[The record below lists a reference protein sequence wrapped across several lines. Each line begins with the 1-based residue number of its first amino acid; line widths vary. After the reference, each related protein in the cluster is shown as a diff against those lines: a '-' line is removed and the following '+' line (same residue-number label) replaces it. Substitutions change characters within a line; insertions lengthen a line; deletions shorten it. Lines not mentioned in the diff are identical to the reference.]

1 MDDCC
6 IDKAGAVERLRKR
19 QAETLRLVL
28 LANAAM
34 FGIGLISGLF
44 AGSVA
49 LLADSLDMLGD
60 ALVYVFLA
68 NSKFAVICVHASK
81 TNCRNPSIFPIF
93 KRGNQIEAGPF
104 KGERVSPTHC
114 KDCPSCGLRK

>member
-6 IDKAGAVERLRKR
+6 IDKAGAIERLRKR

-34 FGIGLISGLF
+34 FGIELISGLF

-60 ALVYVFLA
+60 ALVYGFSLYVVARRSHLESTGRVGKGGGNGPLRNVRDRATLA
-68 NSKFAVICVHASK
+68 QSHLPAS
-81 TNCRNPSIFPIF
+81 SAL
-93 KRGNQIEAGPF
+93 EAWA
-104 KGERVSPTHC
+104 
-114 KDCPSCGLRK
+114 

>member
-34 FGIGLISGLF
+34 FGIELISGLF

-49 LLADSLDMLGD
+49 L
-60 ALVYVFLA
+60 V
-68 NSKFAVICVHASK
+68 
-81 TNCRNPSIFPIF
+81 
-93 KRGNQIEAGPF
+93 
-104 KGERVSPTHC
+104 
-114 KDCPSCGLRK
+114 LRQKPRA